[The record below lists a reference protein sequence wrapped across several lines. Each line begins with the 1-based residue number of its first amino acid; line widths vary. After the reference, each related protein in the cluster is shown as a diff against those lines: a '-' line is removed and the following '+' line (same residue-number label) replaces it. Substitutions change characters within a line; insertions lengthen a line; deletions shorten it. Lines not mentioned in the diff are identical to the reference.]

1 MKDTYSAAAYASG
14 PTALANPAT
23 LRPPMPQIDLRASM
37 PIDVAVAADDAF
49 AMPLAV
55 TIKSVLS
62 SAHETTRFRIHVI
75 DGGLTTQSR
84 DRLLESWQDSRAEI
98 RWVIPNLEVLQ
109 GLPVSGHVSATTY
122 VRILLQHSLPADLQ
136 RVIYLDSDLLVRADL
151 AGLWEYPWEDVA
163 CLAAPDVGAPW
174 MDAEL
179 AAGTRGVCIRH
190 LASKQPVPNYRALGF
205 RPDDPYFNAGVILVN
220 LREWRRLDV
229 CALSLECLSRHR
241 DFVNYWDQYALNVV
255 LHGKWRAIDMAW
267 NQGFMAVAYRS
278 WKRSPMDRETYQRV
292 RFAPKI
298 VHFTTGNK
306 PWKIDGVH
314 PFRLTYFDVIDE
326 TAWSGWRPGSWL
338 NRGAALLRRYR
349 SSALR
354 KVRERLSQHP

>member
-1 MKDTYSAAAYASG
+1 MPDTRSSDADTAG
-14 PTALANPAT
+14 PTALANLAT
-23 LRPPMPQIDLRASM
+23 LRPPMPKMDLRANM

-55 TIKSVLS
+55 TVKSALS
-62 SAHETTRFRIHVI
+62 SARETTQFRIHVI
-75 DGGLTTQSR
+75 DGGLTSRSR
-84 DRLLESWQDSRAEI
+84 DRLTESWRDSRAEV
-98 RWVIPNLEVLQ
+98 RWITPNLEVLK
-109 GLPVSGHVSATTY
+109 GLPVSGHVNATTY
-122 VRILLQHSLPADLQ
+122 VRILLQHSLPTDIQ

-151 AGLWEYPWEDVA
+151 AELWACPWEDVA

-179 AAGTRGVCIRH
+179 AAEAREVCIRH
-190 LASKQPVPNYRALGF
+190 LASKQPVPNYRELGF
-205 RPDDPYFNAGVILVN
+205 CPDDPYFNAGVIMVN

-241 DFVNYWDQYALNVV
+241 EFVNYWDQYALNVV

-278 WKRSPMDRETYQRV
+278 WKRSPMDRETYERV
-292 RFAPKI
+292 RFSPKI

-306 PWKIDGVH
+306 PWKIEGVH
-314 PFRLTYFDVIDE
+314 PFRPQYLRMIDK
-326 TAWSGWRPGSWL
+326 TCWSGWRPGGATE
-338 NRGAALLRRYR
+338 RAAALLTRACRGAWRRV
-349 SSALR
+349 R
-354 KVRERLSQHP
+354 KGGS